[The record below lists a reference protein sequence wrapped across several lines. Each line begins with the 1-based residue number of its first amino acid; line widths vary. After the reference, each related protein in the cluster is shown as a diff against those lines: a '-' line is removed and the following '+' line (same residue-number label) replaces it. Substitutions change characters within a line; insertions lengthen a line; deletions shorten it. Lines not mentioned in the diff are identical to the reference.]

1 MSRVRADRLTNKA
14 GTGAPLLPNGAVVT
28 GVLTATSVDA
38 SVNATGLTGSPSITV
53 TNITASGN
61 VSVGGTLTYEDVN
74 NVDSV
79 GLITARAG
87 IRVGAG
93 QAIQPVSGT
102 IFYYGDGSNL
112 TGVISG
118 IGINTS
124 GGNVGYGITLLDLRG
139 AGVSTVTPPSSG
151 IATVFIT
158 GGGGGGG
165 GAGITTE
172 AVSPTGGFATLD
184 LDTAQ
189 DHKVTASGITTI
201 TVSGGTESESHTV
214 RIVNSGVSTVSLSS
228 HFLFPSGAGPT
239 LPTANGAISLLSFT
253 VHRAGSTG
261 ISTQLL
267 SGASLNYS

>member
-14 GTGAPLLPNGAVVT
+14 GTGAPSLPNGVVVS
-28 GVLTATSVDA
+28 GVTT
-38 SVNATGLTGSPSITV
+38 TGSLSASGA
-53 TNITASGN
+53 ITAASGTITGN
-61 VSVGGTLTYEDVN
+61 LDVGGVLTYEDVT

-79 GLITARAG
+79 GIVTARAG
-87 IRVGAG
+87 IRVGTG
-93 QAIQPVSGT
+93 QSISPVSGT
-102 IFYYGDGSNL
+102 IFYYGDGSKL

-124 GGNVGYGITLLDLRG
+124 GGNVGYGVTLLDLRG
-139 AGVSTVTPPSSG
+139 AGVSTVTTPSAG
-151 IATVFIT
+151 ICTVFIT
-158 GGGGGGG
+158 GGGGGGGG

-172 AVSPTGGFATLD
+172 AVTPTGGFATLD

-189 DHKVTASGITTI
+189 DHRVTASGITTI

-239 LPTANGAISLLSFT
+239 LPTANGAISMLSFT
-253 VHRAGSTG
+253 VHRGGSTG

>member
-14 GTGAPLLPNGAVVT
+14 GTGAPSLPNGVVVS
-28 GVLTATSVDA
+28 GAT
-38 SVNATGLTGSPSITV
+38 TTGSLSASGSITA
-53 TNITASGN
+53 ASGTITGN
-61 VSVGGTLTYEDVN
+61 LSVGGELTYEDVT

-139 AGVSTVTPPSSG
+139 AGVSTVTTPSSG

-165 GAGITTE
+165 GGISTE
-172 AVSPTGGFATLD
+172 AVTPTGGFATLD
-184 LDTAQ
+184 LATAQ

-214 RIVNSGVSTVSLSS
+214 RIVNSGVSTVSLSN
-228 HFLFPSGAGPT
+228 HFLFPSGSTPT
-239 LPTANGAISLLSFT
+239 LPTANGAISLISFT
-253 VHRAGSTG
+253 VHKEGSTG

>member
-93 QAIQPVSGT
+93 QAIQPVSGM

-139 AGVSTVTPPSSG
+139 AGVSTVTTPSSG

-165 GAGITTE
+165 GGISTE
-172 AVSPTGGFATLD
+172 AVTPTANVVLLD

-189 DHKVTASGITTI
+189 DHKVTASGVCEIRP
-201 TVSGGTESESHTV
+201 SGGTESESHTV
-214 RIVNSGVSTVSLSS
+214 RIVNSGVSTVTFST
-228 HFLFPSGAGPT
+228 HFLFPSGFAPT
-239 LPTANGAISLLSFT
+239 LPTADASISLLSFT
-253 VHRAGSTG
+253 VHRGGSTG

>member
-14 GTGAPLLPNGAVVT
+14 GTGAPSLPNGVVVS
-28 GVLTATSVDA
+28 GAT
-38 SVNATGLTGSPSITV
+38 TTGSLSASGA
-53 TNITASGN
+53 ITAASGTITGN
-61 VSVGGTLTYEDVN
+61 LSVGGELTYEDVT

-139 AGVSTVTPPSSG
+139 AGVSTVTTPSSG

-165 GAGITTE
+165 GGGSISTE
-172 AVSPTGGFATLD
+172 SVSPTGGFATLD
-184 LDTAQ
+184 LATAQ

-201 TVSGGTESESHTV
+201 TVSGGTEAESHTV

-228 HFLFPSGAGPT
+228 HFLFPSGSQPT
-239 LPTANGAISLLSFT
+239 LPTANGAISLISFT
-253 VHRAGSTG
+253 VHKEGSTG

>member
-14 GTGAPLLPNGAVVT
+14 GTGAPSLPNGVVVS
-28 GVLTATSVDA
+28 GAT
-38 SVNATGLTGSPSITV
+38 TTGSLSASGDV
-53 TNITASGN
+53 TASGAITAASGTITGN
-61 VSVGGTLTYEDVN
+61 LSVGGELTYEDVT

-139 AGVSTVTPPSSG
+139 AGVSTVTTPSSG

-165 GAGITTE
+165 GGISTE
-172 AVSPTGGFATLD
+172 AVSPTANVVLLD

-189 DHKVTASGITTI
+189 DHKVTASGVCEIRP
-201 TVSGGTESESHTV
+201 SGGTESESHTV
-214 RIVNSGVSTVSLSS
+214 RIVNSGVSTVTFSS
-228 HFLFPSGAGPT
+228 HFLFPSGATPT
-239 LPTANGAISLLSFT
+239 LPTSDAAVSLISFT
-253 VHRAGSTG
+253 VHRGGSTG

>member
-14 GTGAPLLPNGAVVT
+14 GTGAPLLPNGVVVS
-28 GVLTATSVDA
+28 GAT
-38 SVNATGLTGSPSITV
+38 TTGSLSASGDV
-53 TNITASGN
+53 TASGAITAASGTITGN
-61 VSVGGTLTYEDVN
+61 LSVGGELTYEDVT

-139 AGVSTVTPPSSG
+139 AGVSTVTTPSSG

-165 GAGITTE
+165 GGSISTE
-172 AVSPTGGFATLD
+172 SVSPTGGFATLD
-184 LDTAQ
+184 LATAQ

-228 HFLFPSGAGPT
+228 HFLFPSGSAPT
-239 LPTANGAISLLSFT
+239 LPTADAAISLISFT
-253 VHRAGSTG
+253 VHREGSTG

>member
-14 GTGAPLLPNGAVVT
+14 GTGAPSLPNGVVVS
-28 GVLTATSVDA
+28 GVTT
-38 SVNATGLTGSPSITV
+38 TGSLSASGA
-53 TNITASGN
+53 ITAASGTITGN
-61 VSVGGTLTYEDVN
+61 LDVGGVLTYEDVT

-79 GLITARAG
+79 GIVTARAG
-87 IRVGAG
+87 IRVGTG
-93 QAIQPVSGT
+93 QSISPVSGT
-102 IFYYGDGSNL
+102 IFYYGDGSKL

-124 GGNVGYGITLLDLRG
+124 GGNVGYGVTLLDLRG
-139 AGVSTVTPPSSG
+139 AGVSTVTTPSAG
-151 IATVFIT
+151 ICTVFIT
-158 GGGGGGG
+158 GGGGGGGG

-172 AVSPTGGFATLD
+172 AVTPTGGFATLD

-239 LPTANGAISLLSFT
+239 LPTANGAISMLSFT
-253 VHRAGSTG
+253 VHRGGSTG

>member
-14 GTGAPLLPNGAVVT
+14 GTGAPSLPNGVVVS
-28 GVLTATSVDA
+28 GVTT
-38 SVNATGLTGSPSITV
+38 TGSLSASGA
-53 TNITASGN
+53 ITAASGTITGN
-61 VSVGGTLTYEDVN
+61 LDVGGVLTYEDVT

-79 GLITARAG
+79 GIVTARAG
-87 IRVGAG
+87 IRVGTG
-93 QAIQPVSGT
+93 QSISPVSGT
-102 IFYYGDGSNL
+102 IFYYGDGSKL

-124 GGNVGYGITLLDLRG
+124 GGNVGYGVTLLDLRG
-139 AGVSTVTPPSSG
+139 AGVSTVTTPSAG
-151 IATVFIT
+151 ICTVFIT
-158 GGGGGGG
+158 GGGGGGGG

-172 AVSPTGGFATLD
+172 AVTPTGGFATLD

-189 DHKVTASGITTI
+189 DHRVTASGITTI

-239 LPTANGAISLLSFT
+239 LPTANGSISMISFT
-253 VHRAGSTG
+253 VHRGGSTG

>member
-14 GTGAPLLPNGAVVT
+14 GTGAPSLPNGVVVS
-28 GVLTATSVDA
+28 GAT
-38 SVNATGLTGSPSITV
+38 TTGSLSASGA
-53 TNITASGN
+53 ITAVGDITGANAVFSGN

-74 NVDSV
+74 NIDSV
-79 GLITARAG
+79 GLITARSG

-139 AGVSTVTPPSSG
+139 AGVSTVTTPSSG

-165 GAGITTE
+165 GGGISTE
-172 AVSPTGGFATLD
+172 AVTPTANVVLLD

-189 DHKVTASGITTI
+189 DHKVTASGVCEIRP
-201 TVSGGTESESHTV
+201 SGGTESESHTV
-214 RIVNSGVSTVSLSS
+214 RIVNSGVSTVTFST
-228 HFLFPSGAGPT
+228 HFLFPSGFAPT
-239 LPTANGAISLLSFT
+239 LPTADASISLLSFT
-253 VHRAGSTG
+253 VHRGGSTG

>member
-14 GTGAPLLPNGAVVT
+14 GTGAPSLPNGVVVS
-28 GVLTATSVDA
+28 GAT
-38 SVNATGLTGSPSITV
+38 TTGSLSV
-53 TNITASGN
+53 SGDGVFSGN

-74 NVDSV
+74 NIDSV
-79 GLITARAG
+79 GLITARSG

-139 AGVSTVTPPSSG
+139 AGVSTVTTPSSG

-165 GAGITTE
+165 GGGSISTE
-172 AVSPTGGFATLD
+172 SVSPTANVVLLD

-189 DHKVTASGITTI
+189 DHKVTASGVCEIRP
-201 TVSGGTESESHTV
+201 SGGTESESHTV
-214 RIVNSGVSTVSLSS
+214 RIVNSGVSTVTLSS
-228 HFLFPSGAGPT
+228 HFLFPSGSAPT
-239 LPTANGAISLLSFT
+239 LPISDTAISMISFT
-253 VHRAGSTG
+253 VHRGGSTG

-267 SGASLNYS
+267 SGASINYS

>member
-28 GVLTATSVDA
+28 GVLTATSVNA

-139 AGVSTVTPPSSG
+139 AGVSTVTTPSSG
-151 IATVFIT
+151 IATVYIT

-165 GAGITTE
+165 GGISTE
-172 AVSPTGGFATLD
+172 AVTPTGGFATLD

-214 RIVNSGVSTVSLSS
+214 RIVNSGISTVGFSTY
-228 HFLFPSGAGPT
+228 FLFPSGSAPT
-239 LPTANGAISLLSFT
+239 LPTADAAISLISFT
-253 VHRAGSTG
+253 VHREGSTG

>member
-28 GVLTATSVDA
+28 GVATSVDA

-87 IRVGAG
+87 IRVE
-93 QAIQPVSGT
+93 QDKQST
-102 IFYYGDGSNL
+102 SKRMIFYYGDGSNL

-124 GGNVGYGITLLDLRG
+124 GGNVGYGITLLDLR
-139 AGVSTVTPPSSG
+139 AGVSTVTTPSSG

-165 GAGITTE
+165 GGISTE
-172 AVSPTGGFATLD
+172 AVTPTANVVLLD
-184 LDTAQ
+184 LDTY
-189 DHKVTASGITTI
+189 
-201 TVSGGTESESHTV
+201 
-214 RIVNSGVSTVSLSS
+214 RI
-228 HFLFPSGAGPT
+228 
-239 LPTANGAISLLSFT
+239 I
-253 VHRAGSTG
+253 R
-261 ISTQLL
+261 
-267 SGASLNYS
+267 

>member
-14 GTGAPLLPNGAVVT
+14 GTGAPLLPNGVVVSGAT
-28 GVLTATSVDA
+28 TTGSLSASGAITAASGSITGDFNVGGVLTYDD
-38 SVNATGLTGSPSITV
+38 V
-53 TNITASGN
+53 T
-61 VSVGGTLTYEDVN
+61 

-79 GLITARAG
+79 GLVTARAG

-165 GAGITTE
+165 GGSISTE
-172 AVSPTGGFATLD
+172 SATPTANVVLLN

-189 DHKVTASGITTI
+189 DHKVTASGVCEIRP
-201 TVSGGTESESHTV
+201 SGGTEAESHTV
-214 RIVNSGVSTVSLSS
+214 RIVNSGVSTVSFSN
-228 HFLFPSGAGPT
+228 HFLFPSGFAPT
-239 LPTANGAISLLSFT
+239 LPTGNGAISLISFT
-253 VHRAGSTG
+253 VHRGGSTG

>member
-14 GTGAPLLPNGAVVT
+14 GTGAPSLPNGVVVS
-28 GVLTATSVDA
+28 GVTT
-38 SVNATGLTGSPSITV
+38 TGSLSASGSITA
-53 TNITASGN
+53 ASGTITGN
-61 VSVGGTLTYEDVN
+61 LDVGGVLTYEDVN

-165 GAGITTE
+165 GGGISTE
-172 AVSPTGGFATLD
+172 SATPTANVVLLN

-189 DHKVTASGITTI
+189 DHKVTASGVCEIRP
-201 TVSGGTESESHTV
+201 SGGTEAESHTV
-214 RIVNSGVSTVSLSS
+214 RIVNSGVSTVSFSN
-228 HFLFPSGAGPT
+228 HFLFPSGFAPT
-239 LPTANGAISLLSFT
+239 LPTGNGAISLISFT
-253 VHRAGSTG
+253 VHRGGSTG

>member
-14 GTGAPLLPNGAVVT
+14 GTGAPSLPNGVVVS
-28 GVLTATSVDA
+28 GAT
-38 SVNATGLTGSPSITV
+38 TTGSLSASGA
-53 TNITASGN
+53 ITAVGDITGANAVFSGN

-74 NVDSV
+74 NIDSV
-79 GLITARAG
+79 GLITARSG

-139 AGVSTVTPPSSG
+139 AGVSTVTTPSSG

-165 GAGITTE
+165 GGGISTE
-172 AVSPTGGFATLD
+172 AVTPTANVVLLD
-184 LDTAQ
+184 LDTAH
-189 DHKVTASGITTI
+189 DHKVTASGVCEIRP
-201 TVSGGTESESHTV
+201 SGGTEANSHTV
-214 RIVNSGVSTVSLSS
+214 RIVNSGVSTVTLSS
-228 HFLFPSGAGPT
+228 HFLFPSGSQPT
-239 LPTANGAISLLSFT
+239 LPISDTAISMISFT
-253 VHRAGSTG
+253 VHRVGSTG